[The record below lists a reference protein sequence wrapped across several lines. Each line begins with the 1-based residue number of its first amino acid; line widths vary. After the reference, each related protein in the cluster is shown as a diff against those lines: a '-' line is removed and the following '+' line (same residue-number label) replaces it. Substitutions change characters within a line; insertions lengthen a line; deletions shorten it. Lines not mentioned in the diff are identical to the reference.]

1 MSKVKPVSLR
11 TGAMT
16 KEERIKRKNA
26 EDTLKGKKHIP
37 QTPPTDLCSKG
48 KKAYKEIVESLPTDF
63 LNNTDVHT
71 VSIVADAIANMQK
84 CRDII
89 KKEGL
94 IVEYTNN
101 SGAVNKDQNKAIL
114 IYQKYSE
121 IFHKFAGELG
131 LSPSARSKLALM
143 LNEEIEKESDPL
155 LRVLGRT

>member
-16 KEERIKRKNA
+16 NEERIKRINA
-26 EDTLKGKKHIP
+26 EDTLKGNKQIS
-37 QTPPTDLCSKG
+37 QTPPTDLCSIG
-48 KKAYKEIVESLPTDF
+48 KDAFMEIIESLPTNF

-121 IFHKFAGELG
+121 IFHKFASELG
-131 LSPSARSKLALM
+131 LSPSARSKLAFM

-155 LRVLGRT
+155 LRILGRT

>member
-16 KEERIKRKNA
+16 KEERNNRKNS
-26 EDTLKGKKHIP
+26 EDTLKGKKRIP
-37 QTPPTDLCSKG
+37 KTPPTELCNNG
-48 KKAYKEIVESLPTDF
+48 KKAYKEIIESLPSDF
-63 LNNTDVHT
+63 LNQTDVHT
-71 VSIVADAIANMQK
+71 VSIVSDAIANMQK

-121 IFHKFAGELG
+121 IFHKFSAEIG
-131 LSPSARSKLALM
+131 LSPSARSKLAKM
-143 LNEEIEKESDPL
+143 LNENYEKESDPL

>member
-16 KEERIKRKNA
+16 KDERINRKNA
-26 EDTLKGKKHIP
+26 EDSLKGKKHIS
-37 QTPPTDLCSKG
+37 QTPPTDLCNKG

-94 IVEYTNN
+94 IVDYTNN

-114 IYQKYSE
+114 VYQKYSE

-131 LSPSARSKLALM
+131 LSPSARSKLAIM
-143 LNEEIEKESDPL
+143 LNEEVEKESDPL
-155 LRVLGRT
+155 LKILGRV

>member
-16 KEERIKRKNA
+16 KDEQFKRENA

-37 QTPPTDLCSKG
+37 RTPPSDLCNRG
-48 KKAYKEIVESLPTDF
+48 KKAYKEIVESLPTNF
-63 LNNTDVHT
+63 LNCTDVNT
-71 VSIVADAIANMQK
+71 VCIVADAIANMQK

-114 IYQKYSE
+114 VYQKYSE

-131 LSPSARSKLALM
+131 LSPSARSKLALI
-143 LNEEIEKESDPL
+143 LNKEIEKESDPL
-155 LRVLGRT
+155 LKVLGIT

>member
-16 KEERIKRKNA
+16 KEERSKRVLA
-26 EDTLKGKKHIP
+26 EEALKGKNQISR
-37 QTPPTDLCSKG
+37 TPPADLCSIG
-48 KKAYKEIVESLPTDF
+48 KMVYLEIIESMPANF
-63 LNNTDVHT
+63 LNNTDIHT
-71 VSIVADAIANMQK
+71 VSIVADAIANIKK
-84 CRDII
+84 CREII

-121 IFHKFAGELG
+121 IFNKFAGELG
-131 LSPSARSKLALM
+131 LSPGARSKLALM
-143 LNEEIEKESDPL
+143 LNKEIEKESDPL
-155 LRVLGRT
+155 LKILGRA